1 MFRFCRLVLIGL
13 ALTVVSADTASSA
26 VIMDVGN
33 QTSTFIGNTR
43 GYWFTAPTSFL
54 IDGIRVVTD
63 ASTDAQSVEIVRF
76 TSPPPLFPNTTNSFT
91 SLFSAKN
98 VDSTGFITTGSILVN
113 SGDVIGV
120 LGVRGNGV
128 NSYQDGP
135 YVSSIFGNSVIL
147 ERLGMQSRLETNPV
161 ANLFTEDSP
170 FGRVELLYSA
180 SAAVPEPSSL
190 AVFGFGAWVFG
201 VCSARRQRQSKR

>member
-1 MFRFCRLVLIGL
+1 MSRLCKLVLICL
-13 ALTVVSADTASSA
+13 ALTVVPADTASSA

-33 QTSTFIGNTR
+33 QTGTHTGNTR

-63 ASTDAQSVEIVRF
+63 ASTAAQSVEIVRF
-76 TSPPPLFPNTTNSFT
+76 TSSQPPLFPTTTNSFI

-120 LGVRGNGV
+120 LGVRGAGV
-128 NSYQDGP
+128 NSYKVGP
-135 YVSSIFGNSVIL
+135 YVSSIFGNSVVL
-147 ERLGMQSRLETNPV
+147 ERLGMQQHLETNPV
-161 ANLFTEDSP
+161 ANLYRENPGSI
-170 FGRVELLYSA
+170 GRVELLYS
-180 SAAVPEPSSL
+180 AVPEPSSL
-190 AVFGFGAWVFG
+190 AVFGFGASVFG
-201 VCSARRQRQSKR
+201 VCSARRQRHSKR